1 MATSQVILLEAISS
15 LGAEADVVKVRSGYA
30 RNFLIP
36 FGKAIEA
43 TSVSLHKINHLK
55 AKRAEREA
63 RELIEA
69 ETLASKINK
78 LRLSTQLE
86 TGLEGKAFG
95 SITAHD
101 LLELLQEELKVH
113 AELKGTV
120 LPKHAIVLERPFK
133 ETGEKTVPVRL
144 HPDVTATLSI
154 KITAASLAEEVEHA
168 EGEKKTR
175 KVKTSS
181 RKKTEEAV
189 EVV

>member
-1 MATSQVILLEAISS
+1 MATSQVILIEAVPS

-43 TSVSLHKINHLK
+43 TSVSLHKMNHLK
-55 AKRAEREA
+55 TKRAEREG

-69 ETLASKINK
+69 EALASKINK
-78 LRLSTQLE
+78 LRLSVSLE

-101 LLELLQEELKVH
+101 LLELVH
-113 AELKGTV
+113 AELEGIL
-120 LPKHAIVLERPFK
+120 LPRHAIVLERPLK

-144 HPDVTATLSI
+144 HPDVTATLRI
-154 KITAASLAEEVEHA
+154 KITSAFSVEDAENA
-168 EGEKKTR
+168 QGEKKTS
-175 KVKTSS
+175 KAKTSS
-181 RKKTEEAV
+181 PRKTEEV
-189 EVV
+189 